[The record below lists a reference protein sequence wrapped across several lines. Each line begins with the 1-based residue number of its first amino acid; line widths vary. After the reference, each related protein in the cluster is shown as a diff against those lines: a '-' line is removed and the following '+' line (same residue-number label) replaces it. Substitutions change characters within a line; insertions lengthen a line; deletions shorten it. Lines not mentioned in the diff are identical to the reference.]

1 MRSFLKGHML
11 WHYCT
16 GALTIPVKGANEED
30 AAFLGRMIEWDSHN
44 HMILTWIRNTSIPS
58 ISNLL
63 GSFDDA
69 KSAWDMLAKRYFITH
84 GSMKYQLVVEL
95 HQLRQEPGQ
104 SINDYYDQ
112 LRFIWDQ
119 IDLSDPT
126 WACSKDAQQY
136 ASIRDEFR
144 LYEFLMS
151 LHKDFEPI
159 RGQLLNR
166 SPAPSLDTAV
176 NELVREEAHLATLQA
191 QNKLNVLAITP
202 SAPPLEQPQQSSD
215 SSGSS
220 NRRKQTNKKFCNYCK
235 RPGHTIETCYR
246 RSKSTAVVAN
256 TEPTPPMASISTESQ
271 SSRSTINLSPTK
283 LQEIIAQT
291 VRMASNAS
299 FSTALSVLPVKSQTW
314 IFDSTCCNHM
324 TPHSS
329 LFSKLDPAPH
339 PLNIDIANG
348 STMHGNSLGFVL
360 TSNLSV
366 PGVFHVL
373 DISYNLCSVGQLAEL
388 GYRLIFTIL
397 GVLCKIPGR
406 DKSLGP
412 ALEFGV
418 CFPWTIFI
426 FHLLLLFPLL
436 LQLLQFLPYHL
447 LHFGILVLVMHHLP
461 GYNS

>member
-1 MRSFLKGHML
+1 MDKKDIFLSRPINTVLEGNKNYLSWSQAMRSFLKGRML

-16 GALTIPVKGANEED
+16 GVMTIPVKGASEGD
-30 AAFLGRMIEWDSHN
+30 VVFLNRMIEWDSHN

-69 KSAWDMLAKRYFITH
+69 KSAWDMLTKRYSTTH

-176 NELVREEAHLATLQA
+176 NELVREEARLATLQA
-191 QNKLNVLAITP
+191 QNKLNILAITP
-202 SAPPLEQPQQSSD
+202 STPLIEQPQQLGD
-215 SSGSS
+215 FSGSS

-246 RSKSTAVVAN
+246 CNKSTAAVAN
-256 TEPTPPMASISTESQ
+256 TAPTPPMVSTSVESQ
-271 SSRSTINLSPTK
+271 SSGSTINLSSIE
-283 LQEIIAQT
+283 LQKIIAQA
-291 VRMASNAS
+291 VRMAGNAS
-299 FSTALSVLPVKSQTW
+299 LSTALSTLPGKSQTW
-314 IFDSTCCNHM
+314 LFDSACCNHM

-329 LFSKLDPAPH
+329 LFTNLDPAPH
-339 PLNIDIANG
+339 PLNIHIADG
-348 STMHGNSLGFVL
+348 STMHGNSLGFVS
-360 TSNLSV
+360 TSTLSV
-366 PGVFHVL
+366 PGVFHVPDL
-373 DISYNLCSVGQLAEL
+373 SYNLCSVGQLAEL

-397 GVLCKIPGR
+397 GVLYRIRGR
-406 DKSLGP
+406 SRSLGP
-412 ALEFGV
+412 VLELGV
-418 CFPWTIFI
+418 CFP
-426 FHLLLLFPLL
+426 
-436 LQLLQFLPYHL
+436 
-447 LHFGILVLVMHHLP
+447 
-461 GYNS
+461 